1 MWLLYHYCVSSDIPE
16 GTVLPFTYL
25 TYKQALFTVYR
36 EHLYILPTLLL
47 TEIDIWF
54 RFLSIPFSTLIFP
67 TARTPIFLWTWNN
80 TVAQSQN
87 RFDSKHPVKC
97 LLGQY
102 VSSLFFEGFLGLW
115 VGRRPLFVVLCLW
128 LLFPLP
134 CFFTSLSSTW
144 YSLLW
149 SLDLLASF
157 QWQPSGYLPQLESV
171 YMSRSMTIQ

>member
-1 MWLLYHYCVSSDIPE
+1 MWLLYHYCVSPDIPE

-80 TVAQSQN
+80 TVAQSPN

-102 VSSLFFEGFLGLW
+102 VSSLFFW
-115 VGRRPLFVVLCLW
+115 R
-128 LLFPLP
+128 
-134 CFFTSLSSTW
+134 FFRSLSRKKTLALCVMLMTLIFSSMFLYLCFQNIMHPYRSPW
-144 YSLLW
+144 YICKK
-149 SLDLLASF
+149 A
-157 QWQPSGYLPQLESV
+157 
-171 YMSRSMTIQ
+171 

>member
-16 GTVLPFTYL
+16 GTVLLFTYL

-67 TARTPIFLWTWNN
+67 TARTAIFLWTWNN

-102 VSSLFFEGFLGLW
+102 VSSLFFW
-115 VGRRPLFVVLCLW
+115 R
-128 LLFPLP
+128 
-134 CFFTSLSSTW
+134 FFRSLSRKKTLVRCVMLMTLIFSSMFLYFLIFNMVFSFVITRFISFFPMST
-144 YSLLW
+144 
-149 SLDLLASF
+149 
-157 QWQPSGYLPQLESV
+157 
-171 YMSRSMTIQ
+171 